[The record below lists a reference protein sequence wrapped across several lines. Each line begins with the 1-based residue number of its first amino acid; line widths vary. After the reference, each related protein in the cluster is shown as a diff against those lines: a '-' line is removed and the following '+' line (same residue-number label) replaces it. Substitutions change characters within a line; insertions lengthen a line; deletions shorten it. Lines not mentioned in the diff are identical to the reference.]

1 MIKAVIFDLDG
12 TLVNS
17 LDDLATAGN
26 HALNVFGFTTHET
39 EKYKYFVGN
48 GIPNLIYRILPED
61 KRDSDTIDKVH
72 KEFLNYYKLH
82 SNDKTYVYSGIKEL
96 IAELRERKIKV
107 AVVSNKAHGPANE
120 VVNAT
125 LPNTFDLVF
134 GQRPEIPTKPDPT
147 LTLMA
152 MEELGV
158 KPNECVFIGD
168 SGMDAKTGVNSGA
181 LPVGV
186 LWGFRTADELLQ
198 NGAKHLINEP
208 SELIR
213 IIEEYQNL

>member
-17 LDDLATAGN
+17 LEDLATAGN
-26 HALNVFGFTTHET
+26 HALNFFGFPTHET

-48 GIPNLIYRILPED
+48 GMSNLIYRILPE
-61 KRDSDTIDKVH
+61 KSRDEETH
-72 KEFLNYYKLH
+72 KMVLDEFLKYYKLH

-96 IAELRERKIKV
+96 ICVLKSKNIKV
-107 AVVSNKAHGPANE
+107 AVVTNKAHGPAAE
-120 VVNAT
+120 VIAAT

-158 KPNECVFIGD
+158 APNECVFIGD
-168 SGMDAKTGVNSGA
+168 SGMDVKTGVNSGA

-186 LWGFRTADELLQ
+186 LWGFRKADELLE

-208 SELIR
+208 SQLLG
-213 IIEEYQNL
+213 IIDEYQNT

>member
-17 LDDLATAGN
+17 LEDLAAAGN
-26 HALNVFGFTTHET
+26 HTLGVFGFPTHET

-48 GIPNLIYRILPED
+48 GMPNLIYRILPEESRN
-61 KRDSDTIDKVH
+61 KNTH
-72 KEFLNYYKLH
+72 KTLLAEFLKYYKLH
-82 SNDKTYVYSGIKEL
+82 SNDKTYVYDGIKEL
-96 IAELRERKIKV
+96 IAELKNKNIKI
-107 AVVSNKAHGPANE
+107 AVVTNKAHGPATE
-120 VVNAT
+120 VIAAT
-125 LPNTFDLVF
+125 LPDTFDLVF

-158 KPNECVFIGD
+158 TPKECVFIGD
-168 SGMDAKTGVNSGA
+168 SGMDVKTGVNSGA

-186 LWGFRTADELLQ
+186 LWGFRKADELLE
-198 NGAKHLINEP
+198 NGAKYLINEP
-208 SELIR
+208 SELIK
-213 IIEEYQNL
+213 IIEKYNG

>member
-17 LDDLATAGN
+17 LEDLADASN
-26 HALNVFGFTTHET
+26 HALATFGFPTHET

-48 GIPNLIYRILPED
+48 GMSNLIYRILPEESRE
-61 KRDSDTIDKVH
+61 KDTHEMVLA
-72 KEFLNYYKLH
+72 EFLKYYKLH
-82 SNDKTYVYSGIKEL
+82 SNDKTYVYDGIKEL
-96 IAELRERKIKV
+96 IAELKNKNLKV
-107 AVVSNKAHGPANE
+107 AVVTNKAHGPANE
-120 VVNAT
+120 VINAT
-125 LPNTFDLVF
+125 LPDTFNLVF

-152 MEELGV
+152 MQELGV
-158 KPNECVFIGD
+158 MPKECVFVGD
-168 SGMDAKTGVNSGA
+168 SGMDVKTGVNSGA

-208 SELIR
+208 LELIK
-213 IIEEYQNL
+213 IIEEYPNT